1 MYKKYFVTGA
11 TGFLG
16 RAVVGLLLTKV
27 TDIYALVMKD
37 DLLTADLPDGI
48 HIRVGNVCDPSSLD
62 SFLEGAD
69 GQSCVI
75 HCAGIVSVASRPG
88 EQLYNVNVGG
98 TKNIID
104 TCISHGVGKLVYVS
118 SVHALAEKPKGVE
131 IDAETDAFDPNGLVG
146 DYAKSKAMATHAVLD
161 AAKTSLDASVV
172 LPSGIIGQG
181 EISTYTQLANAVKNG
196 GEVSLK
202 NNIEISEPITVD
214 NDITVILNGRTLS
227 GAVNN
232 MFDVRENAALTL
244 LNGIIVCESDCC
256 VCASGAQKVKF
267 ERCNVKTS
275 GGLVCSSDSEIM
287 FDNCTVSGNALSDKL
302 VRFFS
307 GAKLVFRNEIEF
319 MGQIER
325 EDDSLLEFPNVKG
338 KFAFDPND
346 YSDSCYVVKNNDST
360 WSVN

>member
-1 MYKKYFVTGA
+1 MYTKYFVTGA

-16 RAVVGLLLTKV
+16 RVVAGLLLTKA

-104 TCISHGVGKLVYVS
+104 ACISHGVGKLVYVS

-146 DYAKSKAMATHAVLD
+146 DYAKSKAEATSLVFA
-161 AAKTSLDASVV
+161 AAKNGLNASIVF
-172 LPSGIIGQG
+172 PSGIIGPG
-181 EISTYTQLANAVKNG
+181 DIAGGSMTTMFRSFLAGRLPLAVRGGYDFVDVRDVARGIADCAENG
-196 GEVSLK
+196 QRGCGY
-202 NNIEISEPITVD
+202 I
-214 NDITVILNGRTLS
+214 LS
-227 GAVNN
+227 GHYTTIRDMLEALKSAAG
-232 MFDVRENAALTL
+232 VRRTVTYLPLRLARSAAK
-244 LNGIIVCESDCC
+244 VCEKFTRRGKKPFFTPYSIAVLGSNADFSHSA
-256 VCASGAQKVKF
+256 ASRTFGYAP
-267 ERCNVKTS
+267 RPLLATLRDTAHWLC
-275 GGLVCSSDSEIM
+275 
-287 FDNCTVSGNALSDKL
+287 
-302 VRFFS
+302 R
-307 GAKLVFRNEIEF
+307 AKPLT
-319 MGQIER
+319 
-325 EDDSLLEFPNVKG
+325 
-338 KFAFDPND
+338 AA
-346 YSDSCYVVKNNDST
+346 T
-360 WSVN
+360 